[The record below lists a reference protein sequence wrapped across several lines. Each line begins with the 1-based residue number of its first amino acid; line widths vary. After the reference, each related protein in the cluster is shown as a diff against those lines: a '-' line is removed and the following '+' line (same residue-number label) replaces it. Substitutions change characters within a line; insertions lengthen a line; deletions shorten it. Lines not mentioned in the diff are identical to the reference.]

1 MRTDPTTLDL
11 VSNATR
17 LPLSFTFRK
26 QPTNGEDTETWFS
39 SVVPEWTKGK
49 VGTEDSHAATYK
61 LYIK

>member
-49 VGTEDSHAATYK
+49 VEIEDF
-61 LYIK
+61 LM